1 MKKCLSLCLAVILAL
16 AVFSGCTSSPAPATS
31 PTTATSAGAGTPTEA
46 KAPERPLARLLLG
59 TSSVGG
65 TYYVWGAGWSKIMNE
80 KVDNV
85 DCSVEVTGGPNTNM
99 QLIQQDEMELGFVT
113 TWLGGEGWSGTGWTE
128 GKKYDKMRGMF
139 ATYYS
144 VMYIYSLKDS
154 GIESVYDFEGK
165 NIAVG
170 SPGATSDLAG
180 RALLEILGIKVKSV
194 TSLPTDG
201 QLSALKDGTIDA
213 CFSITGI
220 PGPFML
226 ELETTHDVQHIGLS
240 DADFDK
246 ILAAQP
252 YWSRN
257 VIPANTFKNQ
267 PEDVPVCAFWNMM
280 VGHKDL
286 DDDLVY
292 DLVKTTFEQNEALIA
307 VDPTAAMTVP
317 EAVTNCVIP
326 LHPGALRYYEEI
338 GVTVPD
344 SLK

>member
-1 MKKCLSLCLAVILAL
+1 MKKCLALYLAAALILA
-16 AVFSGCTSSPAPATS
+16 AFAGCSPSTPSAS
-31 PTTATSAGAGTPTEA
+31 PTEPGETAG
-46 KAPERPLARLLLG
+46 RPLARLLLG

-80 KVDNV
+80 NVQNV

-113 TWLGGEGWSGTGWTE
+113 TWLGGEGWSGTGWAGGT
-128 GKKYDKMRGMF
+128 KYDKMRGMF

-144 VMYIYSLKDS
+144 VLYIYTLEGS

-180 RALLEILGIKVKSV
+180 RALLEILGIKAKSV

-201 QLSALKDGTIDA
+201 QISGLKDGTIDA

-226 ELETTHDVQHIGLS
+226 ELETTHNVKHIGLT
-240 DADFDK
+240 DEDFDK

-252 YWSRN
+252 YWSKN
-257 VIPANTFKNQ
+257 IIPANTFKNQ

-280 VGHKDL
+280 VCHKDME
-286 DDDLVY
+286 DDLVY

-317 EAVTNCVIP
+317 EAVGNCVVP
-326 LHPGALRYYEEI
+326 LHPGALRYYEEAGI
-338 GVTVPD
+338 TVPD